1 MVAIQTTP
9 MSEIAEAVAEL
20 PASAQLEVLHF
31 ALFLKTQLANE
42 AWDAAL
48 ESTTPEQAAKIRAR
62 IASQRAKTTPMFNEL
77 GKIAPPNPA

>member
-9 MSEIAEAVAEL
+9 MSEIAVAVAEL
-20 PASAQLEVLHF
+20 PTSAQLEVLHF

-48 ESTTPEQAAKIRAR
+48 ESTTPEQAARIRAR

-77 GKIAPPNPA
+77 GKVAPPNPA